1 MKNAVLVVAAGT
13 GKRFKNKLPKQYVKV
28 KGREILALALDNFE
42 RSKLIDAVVL
52 VVSASYAAYAAK
64 MTRKYGY
71 KKIIGI
77 INGGAER
84 FHSVYNAVTFLK
96 DFNPENVLIHDGA
109 RPKAGEPLIRKILA
123 ALKKEKAV
131 IPVNRI
137 FATVKQVK
145 DGYIEKTIDRNTLRT
160 AHTPQGFKYKDLLKL
175 YGLQSLESKKP
186 TDDAAV
192 FEAAGIKVRIIED
205 EEENVKVTVKKDID
219 KLLSQEPKAKS

>member
-1 MKNAVLVVAAGT
+1 MKNAVIVVAAGR

-28 KGREILALALDNFE
+28 KGREILAYALDNFE
-42 RSKLIDAVVL
+42 KSAVIGAVVL
-52 VVSASYAAYAAK
+52 VVSSDYAVYARK
-64 MTRKYGY
+64 MAVKYGY

-96 DFNPENVLIHDGA
+96 DFMPENVLIHDGA
-109 RPKAGEPLIRKILA
+109 RPKAGAALIKKIIA
-123 ALKKEKAV
+123 ALKTEKAV

-145 DGYIEKTIDRNTLRT
+145 DGFIEKTIDRNILRT

-175 YGLQSLESKKP
+175 YGLKGLESKKP

-192 FEAAGIKVRIIED
+192 FEAAGYRVKVIED
-205 EEENVKVTVKKDID
+205 EEENVKVTVREDIG
-219 KLLSQEPKAKS
+219 KL